1 MSWGRLTRRQF
12 LRWAGWLTLAL
23 AGLIAL
29 WGNWRFMLPGIAD
42 DARAARRIGRP
53 EDFPVGRK
61 LFLAD
66 ALVYVIRDETGF
78 WAISARCTHL
88 GCATN
93 VVDWGFVC
101 PCHGSKFDP
110 RGTVLAGP
118 ATTALAWFRL
128 SRAPDGMLVLD
139 LREPVPPGTVLKV

>member
-1 MSWGRLTRRQF
+1 MSLRALTRRQF
-12 LRWAGWLTLAL
+12 LNWAGWLTLAL

-29 WGNWRFMLPGIAD
+29 WDNWRVMIPGIAD

-53 EDFPVGRK
+53 EDFPLGSK
-61 LFLAD
+61 MFLAD
-66 ALVYVIRDETGF
+66 ALVYVIRDETGI

-110 RGTVLAGP
+110 RGKVLTGP
-118 ATTALAWFRL
+118 ATGALPWFKISL
-128 SRAPDGMLVLD
+128 APDGALALD
-139 LREPVPPGTVLKV
+139 LREPVALGTVLRV